1 MSCLFN
7 QLNGTCLSA
16 TLNLEKAIPY
26 STSRIALAY
35 QQSATWQSQMP
46 TQLIAAYQQVVPISP
61 IAQIQANYRVGEL
74 IPLANSY

>member
-7 QLNGTCLSA
+7 QLNGPCLSA

-26 STSRIALAY
+26 STSRIA
-35 QQSATWQSQMP
+35 SPISNTATWQSQMP
-46 TQLIAAYQQVVPISP
+46 TQLIAANQQVVPISP
-61 IAQIQANYRVGEL
+61 TGQIQANYKVGEL